1 MIRILQ
7 LDSDQTFCGQVSAY
21 FQRLPDFYYAYS
33 ESGVELMDLLEREV
47 PQVVLLDLHLPPVGG
62 LAALAQ
68 IRSRWD
74 SNHLKVILSSPT
86 APGEELLAQVAQAG
100 GDYFLL
106 RPVDLVVLE
115 TRVKQLIG
123 AEQALMGEI
132 TLQQVQEI
140 CSGYFERLG
149 LPPHYKGYRYLI
161 EGIWLVIL
169 HPAWL
174 NSVTRTLY
182 PAIAQRFGVNPAQ
195 VERSMR
201 YAIDVTWEKGNLEQ
215 LYEVFPFV
223 KESKGKPTN
232 SVFIGKMADLIRL
245 EVEIGG

>member
-7 LDSDQTFCGQVSAY
+7 LDSDQAFRGEVAAY
-21 FQRLPDFYYAYS
+21 FQRLPDFYYACG
-33 ESGVELMDLLEREV
+33 ESGAELMDLVEREA
-47 PQVVLLDLHLPPVGG
+47 PQVVLVDLHLPPLGG

-68 IRSRWD
+68 LRARWNTD
-74 SNHLKVILSSPT
+74 QVKVILSSTT

-115 TRVKQLIG
+115 KRVKQLLG
-123 AEQALMGEI
+123 AEQAVTGEI
-132 TLQQVQEI
+132 TLRQVQEI
-140 CSGYFERLG
+140 CLGYFERLG

-161 EGIWLVIL
+161 EGIWLVVL
-169 HPAWL
+169 HPSWL

-195 VERSMR
+195 VERAMR
-201 YAIDVTWEKGNLEQ
+201 YAIDVTWEKGNLDQ
-215 LYEVFPFV
+215 LYELFPFV

-232 SVFIGKMADLIRL
+232 SVFIGKLADLIRL
-245 EVEIGG
+245 EVT